1 MSLIGMELIW
11 YISGTRK
18 YKTDIP
24 DVKYVEE
31 GKKTFNFAR
40 QSAADVPHDRCFSL
54 VCQSTTIDLE
64 CNDAHDRHTLVE
76 NFHKLLETI
85 NAERIESTAISTAY

>member
-11 YISGTRK
+11 YINVTKK

-24 DVKYVEE
+24 DVKYIEE

-40 QSAADVPHDRCFSL
+40 PSSAEVPDDRCFSL

-64 CNDAHDRHTLVE
+64 CNDQHDRKILIE
-76 NFHKLLETI
+76 NFHKLLEI
-85 NAERIESTAISTAY
+85 VNAERMESIATSTVY